1 MGMGFSKI
9 VRVLILL
16 VLEWVNLVL
25 MLIEIGTKHC
35 DF

>member
-1 MGMGFSKI
+1 MSTGFSKI
-9 VRVLILL
+9 AWVLILL

-25 MLIEIGTKHC
+25 ILIEIGTKHY